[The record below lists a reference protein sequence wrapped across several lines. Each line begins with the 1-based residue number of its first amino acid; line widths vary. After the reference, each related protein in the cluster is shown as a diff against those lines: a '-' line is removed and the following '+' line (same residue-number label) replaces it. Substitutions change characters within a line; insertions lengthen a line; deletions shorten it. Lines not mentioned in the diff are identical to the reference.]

1 MTMIPHPTRAEAPL
15 PQIEGIARVVRV
27 EGATAWLEPE
37 QTTACHGCAAAASC
51 GGDTG
56 DSGGFGSVASRLA
69 GRRFALDNP
78 GGLHVGERI
87 VVGVKH
93 GALIKAALTAYA
105 LPLATTLSAGG
116 LAEWT
121 AAGDLVA
128 MASMAAGLGL
138 GILAARIGARHLAE
152 RGELAPHFLRRAD
165 AGPVAASCGEL
176 SPGSVA

>member
-15 PQIEGIARVVRV
+15 PLIEGTARVVRI

-51 GGDTG
+51 GGDAG

-78 GGLHVGERI
+78 GGLRVGERI
-87 VVGVKH
+87 VVGVNH

-105 LPLATTLSAGG
+105 LPLATTLSAGA
-116 LAEWT
+116 LAEWA

-138 GILAARIGARHLAE
+138 GILAARIGARRLAD
-152 RGELAPHFLRRAD
+152 RGELDPRFLRRAD

>member
-1 MTMIPHPTRAEAPL
+1 MTMIPRLTLADAPL
-15 PQIEGIARVVRV
+15 PLIEGIARVVSI

-51 GGDTG
+51 SGDA
-56 DSGGFGSVASRLA
+56 GGFGSVASRLA

-78 GGLHVGERI
+78 GGLRVGERI
-87 VVGVKH
+87 VVGVNH

-116 LAEWT
+116 LAEWA

-128 MASMAAGLGL
+128 MASMATGLGI
-138 GILAARIGARHLAE
+138 GILAARIGARRLAD

>member
-1 MTMIPHPTRAEAPL
+1 MTTIPLQTLADAPRPL
-15 PQIEGIARVVRV
+15 IEGIARVLRI

-51 GGDTG
+51 GGE
-56 DSGGFGSVASRLA
+56 SGGFGSVASRLA
-69 GRRFALDNP
+69 GRRFTLDNS
-78 GGLHVGERI
+78 GGLRVGERI
-87 VVGVKH
+87 VVGVNH

-116 LAEWT
+116 LAEWA

-138 GILAARIGARHLAE
+138 GILAARIGARHLAG

-176 SPGSVA
+176 SPGSPT